1 MTAGITASI
10 TAGIATCFGVGLLR
24 PASGTWGSLAA
35 LFCCALLEFFGCG
48 KISLAFLAIISFAIG
63 VSAAQSY
70 GIMKKRAD
78 HSDIVIDEFSA
89 QAGVLF
95 FVPLS
100 FNMGSSFLAGFWG
113 YLAAFLLFRF
123 FDIFKPFPAG
133 WIDRRFKHGWGVM
146 LDDFFAALW
155 TILTLYFLELSLG
168 RFLPSLDPI
177 WGSDWHF
184 FII

>member
-1 MTAGITASI
+1 M
-10 TAGIATCFGVGLLR
+10 
-24 PASGTWGSLAA
+24 AA
-35 LFCCALLEFFGCG
+35 LFCCALLEFFGAG
-48 KISLAFLAIISFAIG
+48 KISLAFLAIISFALG
-63 VSAAQSY
+63 VLAAQSY

-78 HSDIVIDEFSA
+78 HSEIVIDEFSA

-100 FNMGSSFLAGFWG
+100 FSFNLWSSFLTSFWG
-113 YLAAFLLFRF
+113 YLVAFLLFRF

-133 WIDRRFKHGWGVM
+133 WIDRRFKNGWGVM
-146 LDDFFAALW
+146 LDDSFAALW
-155 TILTLYFLELSLG
+155 TIFTLYLLELSLG

-177 WGSDWHF
+177 WGSSWHF